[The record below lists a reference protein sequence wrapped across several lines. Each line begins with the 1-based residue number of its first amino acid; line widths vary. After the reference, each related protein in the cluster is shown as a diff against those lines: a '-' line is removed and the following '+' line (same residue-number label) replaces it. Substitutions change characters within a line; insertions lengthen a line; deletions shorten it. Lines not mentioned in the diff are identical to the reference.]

1 MTNRRRTLLA
11 LFAIAFGLRILY
23 AVLLGTQPEINPHP
37 ITHSVTYAR
46 EISQG
51 FDWIKEPYSPKAP
64 GYPVI
69 LAGAFALS
77 GHSLWAGIILQAIFG
92 ALTIIVV
99 FHLGE
104 KLGGWP
110 TGLIA
115 AIWFCFSIHHLHFAS
130 LLQRSILESLLLVLL
145 LYILS
150 RSFRRMRIA
159 IVAGLVYSALVYVNP
174 QYLLLFP
181 LVAVLMLVRATKH
194 TLLNMQYFFLFTSCF
209 LVLLLP
215 WTIRNYI
222 VYKQPIPVALE
233 ATRYIRPFTGSFTDS
248 ELFSIKN
255 PELLTH
261 HSLSHRFKTNSIEF
275 WRVTRF
281 GSGQTQDDAF
291 KIHAKK
297 RASWSLRHNVSSIVT
312 FGLLLPFFI
321 LGMIFS
327 IREKNRVGW
336 ILTVTILYYFLIRM
350 AFGGSMKTRL
360 PIEPL
365 ITLLA
370 FYAIL
375 RIINSLRKSSA

>member
-1 MTNRRRTLLA
+1 MTTRRRTLLA

-23 AVLLGTQPEINPHP
+23 AVLLGTQPQINPDP
-37 ITHSVTYAR
+37 VTPSVKYAR
-46 EISQG
+46 EISKG

-64 GYPVI
+64 GYPIV

-77 GHSLWAGIILQAIFG
+77 GHSLWAGILLQAILG
-92 ALTIIVV
+92 ALTIVVV

-110 TGLIA
+110 TGLLA
-115 AIWFCFSIHHLHFAS
+115 AVWFSFSIHHLHFAS
-130 LLQRSILESLLLVLL
+130 LLNRSVFESLLLVLL

-150 RSFRRMRIA
+150 RSFHRMRIS

-181 LVAVLMLVRATKH
+181 LVAVLMLVRATRH
-194 TLLNMQYFFLFTSCF
+194 VLLNMQYFFLFTSCF

-222 VYKQPIPVALE
+222 VYKQVIPVALE
-233 ATRYIRPFTGSFTDS
+233 ASQYTRPFTGGFSDS
-248 ELFSIKN
+248 EAVSVSDPKLVSRH
-255 PELLTH
+255 P
-261 HSLSHRFKTNSIEF
+261 LSARLKSNGTEF
-275 WRVTRF
+275 WRITRF
-281 GSGQTQDDAF
+281 GSSRSQEDTSQPP
-291 KIHAKK
+291 AKQS
-297 RASWSLRHNVSSIVT
+297 AAWSLRHNVSSIAS

-327 IREKNRVGW
+327 IREKNRAGW
-336 ILTVTILYYFLIRM
+336 ILTVTILYYFLMRLV
-350 AFGGSMKTRL
+350 FGGSITARL

-370 FYAIL
+370 CYAIL
-375 RIINSLRKSSA
+375 RIVHSLRKSPA